1 MNYVYY
7 VLEIRAWGRHPK
19 GVSKVWRPL
28 YDRGFHWRWMALSSA
43 LAAFVNTY
51 LPKKF
56 ELRLVQITE
65 ID

>member
-19 GVSKVWRPL
+19 GVSKAWCWWGGNTGSKWYTHAP
-28 YDRGFHWRWMALSSA
+28 A
-43 LAAFVNTY
+43 LAMFKRAY
-51 LPKKF
+51 LPKKY

-65 ID
+65 IN